1 MILTDLNLFGK
12 FSCLSIFVLLI
23 KWIYHKVLINKTL
36 FGSIMEDLVRE
47 FAEHLFVEKRHS
59 PNTVEGYRRDISR
72 FIAFQPAESLK
83 SITASHIRDFLLSLH
98 QKGLSSRSIAR
109 SLSSLKSFFKYLVGE
124 NWIEENPVET
134 LETPKTWR
142 KLPGTLSLND
152 VESLLNQPDT
162 GIPLGL
168 RDKAMLEVLYATGV
182 RVSELISLE
191 LNDLNLEV
199 GYIRSFGKGGKERV
213 IPLGEVAQSW
223 LKIYLDQ
230 GRPRLAKNRNLSALF
245 ISLRKKPMTRQAF
258 WKLLKQYALKANI
271 SVPVS
276 PHTLR
281 HAFATHLLERG
292 ADLRSVQQMLGH
304 SDISTTQI
312 YTHVVQERMRE
323 VFDKCHPRS

>member
-1 MILTDLNLFGK
+1 
-12 FSCLSIFVLLI
+12 
-23 KWIYHKVLINKTL
+23 
-36 FGSIMEDLVRE
+36 MEELVRE
-47 FAEHLFVEKRHS
+47 FTEHLFVEKRHS
-59 PNTVEGYRRDISR
+59 PNTVDGYRRDITR
-72 FIAFQPAESLK
+72 FVDFQPRTPLK
-83 SITASHIRDFLLSLH
+83 STTPSDVREFLLSLH
-98 QKGLSSRSIAR
+98 NQGLSSRSIAR

-124 NWIEENPVET
+124 NLIGENPVET
-134 LETPKTWR
+134 LETPKIWR
-142 KLPGTLSLND
+142 KLPHTLSLNE

-162 GIPLGL
+162 ETPIGL

-199 GYIRSFGKGGKERV
+199 GFLRSYGKGGKERV
-213 IPLGEVAQSW
+213 IPLGEVAQSY
-223 LKIYLDQ
+223 LKDYLEKS
-230 GRPRLAKNRNLSALF
+230 RPRLVKNKNLPALF
-245 ISLRKKPMTRQAF
+245 ISRRKGPMTRQAF
-258 WKLLKQYALKANI
+258 WKIVKQYVVKANI

>member
-1 MILTDLNLFGK
+1 
-12 FSCLSIFVLLI
+12 
-23 KWIYHKVLINKTL
+23 
-36 FGSIMEDLVRE
+36 MEERVRE
-47 FAEHLFVEKRHS
+47 FTEHLFVEKRHS
-59 PNTVEGYRRDISR
+59 PHTVDGYRRDISR
-72 FIAFQPAESLK
+72 FVAFQPRK
-83 SITASHIRDFLLSLH
+83 SFQSVTPSDIREFLLSLH
-98 QKGLSSRSIAR
+98 NQGLSSRSIAR

-124 NWIEENPVET
+124 SLIKKNPVET
-134 LETPKTWR
+134 LETPKIWR
-142 KLPGTLSLND
+142 KLPHTISLNE

-162 GIPLGL
+162 ETPLGL

-199 GYIRSFGKGGKERV
+199 GFIRSYGKGGKERV
-213 IPLGEVAQSW
+213 IPLGEVAQSF
-223 LKIYLDQ
+223 LKVYLEKS
-230 GRPRLAKNRNLSALF
+230 RPLLVKNKNVPGLF
-245 ISLRKKPMTRQAF
+245 ISRRKMPMTRQAF
-258 WKLLKQYALKANI
+258 WKTLKQYVLKANI
-271 SVPVS
+271 SAPIS

-323 VFDKCHPRS
+323 VFDQCHPRS

>member
-1 MILTDLNLFGK
+1 
-12 FSCLSIFVLLI
+12 
-23 KWIYHKVLINKTL
+23 
-36 FGSIMEDLVRE
+36 MEELVRE

-59 PNTVEGYRRDISR
+59 PNTVDGYRRDISR
-72 FIAFQPAESLK
+72 FVAFQPKTALK
-83 SITASHIRDFLLSLH
+83 SVTPSNIRDFLLSLH
-98 QKGLSSRSIAR
+98 NQGLSSRSIAR

-124 NWIEENPVET
+124 GRIQESPVET
-134 LETPKTWR
+134 LETPKIWR
-142 KLPGTLSLND
+142 KLPHTISLNE
-152 VESLLNQPDT
+152 VESLLSQPNT
-162 GIPLGL
+162 KTPLGI

-191 LNDLNLEV
+191 LNDMNLEV
-199 GYIRSFGKGGKERV
+199 GYIRSYGKGGKERV
-213 IPLGEVAQSW
+213 IPLGEVAQSH
-223 LKIYLDQ
+223 LKTYLEQ
-230 GRPRLAKNRNLSALF
+230 SRPRLVKNKSLSALF
-245 ISLRKKPMTRQAF
+245 ISQRKMPMTRQGF
-258 WKLLKQYALKANI
+258 WKILKQYVLKANI
-271 SVPVS
+271 SVPAS